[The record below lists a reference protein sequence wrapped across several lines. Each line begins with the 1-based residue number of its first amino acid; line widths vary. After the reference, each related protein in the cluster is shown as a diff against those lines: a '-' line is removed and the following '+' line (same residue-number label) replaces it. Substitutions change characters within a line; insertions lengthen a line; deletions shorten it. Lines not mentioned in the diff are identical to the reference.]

1 MFLVFF
7 TNCVLRT
14 IFVFYDL
21 FWVAKQVFYSKNR
34 KLVLKTQNKEKNQL
48 LKKTKI
54 HPLMN
59 FVKLTIGLIYN

>member
-21 FWVAKQVFYSKNR
+21 FWVAKQVFYSKNI

-54 HPLMN
+54 H
-59 FVKLTIGLIYN
+59 